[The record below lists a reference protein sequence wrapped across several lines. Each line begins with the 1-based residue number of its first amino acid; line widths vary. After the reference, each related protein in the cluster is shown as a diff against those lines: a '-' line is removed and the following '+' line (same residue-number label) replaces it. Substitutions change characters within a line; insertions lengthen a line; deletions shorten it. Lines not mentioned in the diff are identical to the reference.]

1 MGNVLDEDDEDWYII
16 SAQDDLS
23 EDLAD
28 GIDYFRFGVEMTLG
42 DGTYSFR
49 VYKSDPYPDSDEE
62 CTIDT
67 DGYTQYEWFNQDSG
81 DSTSAT
87 HVMASPL
94 NACGS
99 TSGFINHCADDSD
112 NFYIQVFRNAEH
124 EPSCDAY
131 ELEITNGEGW

>member
-1 MGNVLDEDDEDWYII
+1 
-16 SAQDDLS
+16 
-23 EDLAD
+23 
-28 GIDYFRFGVEMTLG
+28 
-42 DGTYSFR
+42 
-49 VYKSDPYPDSDEE
+49 
-62 CTIDT
+62 
-67 DGYTQYEWFNQDSG
+67 
-81 DSTSAT
+81 
-87 HVMASPL
+87 MASPL